1 MTLEDRT
8 RGLKMKETVLLQ
20 NALWI
25 MQRVAIYTVDTH
37 LHVWRIPTSCSRLF
51 QPFFFFPS
59 IISRLLG

>member
-51 QPFFFFPS
+51 QPFFFFS
-59 IISRLLG
+59 